1 MWIDRILT
9 SSVTRGIELSA
20 RFIEDRHRVLVEN
33 VANIDTPGYASKR
46 LDPRAFQTSLKEAIE
61 RADAHRAG
69 EKRTGRALLDLRGN
83 AQFTTDSSG
92 NVEMRPE
99 IEPAANILFH
109 DGTNVRLET
118 LMSEV
123 ADNSLWHQ
131 FIMNQLRGRYEG
143 VLKAI
148 RGRI

>member
-9 SSVTRGIELSA
+9 SSITRGIELSA

-46 LDPRAFQTSLKEAIE
+46 LDPQAFRTSLKEAIE
-61 RADAHRAG
+61 RADALRAG

-92 NVEMRPE
+92 NVEMKPE
-99 IEPAANILFH
+99 VEPAANILFH
-109 DGTNVRLET
+109 DGTNARLET

-131 FIMNQLRGRYEG
+131 FIMNQLHGRYDG